1 MQAGTFS
8 KSSYSATR
16 HCLEAGVF
24 RKSSRSFQDG
34 HCLEAGVFHKASY
47 STNNGSCLE
56 AGVFRRSSYSYHEAL
71 CAEVGV
77 FGTVVR
83 VRDTK
88 QSYLGEG
95 PERPVLEFSVRA
107 WERLLADI
115 KSW

>member
-24 RKSSRSFQDG
+24 RKVVSFFSG
-34 HCLEAGVFHKASY
+34 WP
-47 STNNGSCLE
+47 
-56 AGVFRRSSYSYHEAL
+56 SYHEAL